1 VVPKASQKFKAGPGN
16 FYSQDLLLNHKNA
29 QANITMRD
37 RSGQAEVH
45 ADWEDHIFILE
56 GECTLMLGGT
66 VENPKSTGPGE
77 TRGDNARGGKSFA
90 VHAGDYIYVPVNTP
104 HQMILAAGK
113 SVLVEKP
120 LTISAAE
127 SAELIDLAEA
137 NGRFL
142 MEAVWMR
149 VHPLIRKAAEVAA
162 SGELGAVRHVSAG
175 FGFVLDGPETHRL
188 LDPAQAGG
196 TILDMGVYP
205 VHAVN
210 LFLGE
215 PAEVS
220 GYGSWRRTGVEG
232 HAAALLSYPATE
244 MRPTA
249 TASVISTF
257 EVALPGALEV
267 YCTAG
272 RIMIEEFFIR
282 PERMTIHRDG
292 AEPEE
297 LVAQWPGGGYTFE
310 AQEVMRCLRAG
321 EQQSPLV
328 PWRDTLAVA
337 WVLDEW
343 RAALGDPPEV
353 QP

>member
-1 VVPKASQKFKAGPGN
+1 
-16 FYSQDLLLNHKNA
+16 
-29 QANITMRD
+29 M
-37 RSGQAEVH
+37 
-45 ADWEDHIFILE
+45 
-56 GECTLMLGGT
+56 
-66 VENPKSTGPGE
+66 
-77 TRGDNARGGKSFA
+77 
-90 VHAGDYIYVPVNTP
+90 
-104 HQMILAAGK
+104 
-113 SVLVEKP
+113 
-120 LTISAAE
+120 
-127 SAELIDLAEA
+127 
-137 NGRFL
+137 
-142 MEAVWMR
+142 
-149 VHPLIRKAAEVAA
+149 
-162 SGELGAVRHVSAG
+162 
-175 FGFVLDGPETHRL
+175 
-188 LDPAQAGG
+188 
-196 TILDMGVYP
+196 
-205 VHAVN
+205 
-210 LFLGE
+210 FLGE

-220 GYGSWRRTGVEG
+220 GYGGWRRTGVEG

-244 MRPTA
+244 TRPTA

-267 YCTAG
+267 YCTGG

-337 WVLDEW
+337 RVLDQW